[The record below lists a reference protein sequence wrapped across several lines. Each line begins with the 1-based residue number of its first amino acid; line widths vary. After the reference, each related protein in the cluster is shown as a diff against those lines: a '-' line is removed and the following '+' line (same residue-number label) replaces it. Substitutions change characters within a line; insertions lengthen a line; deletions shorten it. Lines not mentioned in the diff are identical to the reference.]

1 MKLGLRATVPH
12 HEAMRFLEHKFPSLV
27 LQLRI
32 SEYPLHANKESWNT
46 LEEQNTV
53 RAKESLVTGHNL
65 LNLFNVYLREK
76 KTNVLHV
83 NGEDE

>member
-1 MKLGLRATVPH
+1 
-12 HEAMRFLEHKFPSLV
+12 MRFLECKFPSLV

-32 SEYPLHANKESWNT
+32 SEYPLHANRESWNT

-53 RAKESLVTGHNL
+53 RAKESLVTGPNL

-76 KTNVLHV
+76 KNKCVFMLMGRMSKV
-83 NGEDE
+83 AGNDLN